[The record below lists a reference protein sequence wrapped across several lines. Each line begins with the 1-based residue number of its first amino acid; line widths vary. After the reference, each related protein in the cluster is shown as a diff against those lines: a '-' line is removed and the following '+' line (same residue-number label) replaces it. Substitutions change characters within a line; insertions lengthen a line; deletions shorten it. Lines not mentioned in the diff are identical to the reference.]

1 MPSNNLLNTEQ
12 ISQTYAYEATIE
24 MINIAHNIADQN
36 PDKLEICTDYATLR
50 SCIDKEKI
58 ALLLHIEGAEAISS
72 DLGQIEILYNIGLRS
87 IGPVWSRKNIFAEG
101 VNFSFPSTPDQ
112 GDGLTD
118 AGKELIR
125 FCNRKKI
132 LVDLSHLNEKGFW
145 EITKISDK
153 PLVIIDAF
161 AFKPKPLPMIN
172 PDAIATTFFI
182 APPIWVPIIS
192 VLK

>member
-36 PDKLEICTDYATLR
+36 PDKLEICTDYETLR

-72 DLGQIEILYNIGLRS
+72 DLSQIEILYNIGLRS

-118 AGKELIR
+118 AGKEIIR

-145 EITKISDK
+145 EIAKI
-153 PLVIIDAF
+153 I
-161 AFKPKPLPMIN
+161 
-172 PDAIATTFFI
+172 
-182 APPIWVPIIS
+182 
-192 VLK
+192 